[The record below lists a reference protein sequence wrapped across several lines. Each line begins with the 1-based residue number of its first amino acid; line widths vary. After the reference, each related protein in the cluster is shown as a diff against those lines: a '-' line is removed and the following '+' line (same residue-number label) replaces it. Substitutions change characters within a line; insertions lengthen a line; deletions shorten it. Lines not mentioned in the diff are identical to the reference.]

1 MAYLQYSRNTLRQQ
15 LKNVKTS
22 SAISENYKGGDVQLH
37 HPLFYAAQGVRY
49 RKLQV
54 ILTTSIDKLGK
65 AGETVRVAPGYFRNH
80 LMPKLLA
87 VPNIDKYR
95 HLMED
100 QRKIY
105 QREEVEEVKIVPV
118 TKEDMMKGYQM
129 AANRLDKT
137 MLVLRKLVKKPL
149 TKDDSGRT
157 FVQQPVGKDEIVAEV
172 HRYLCNILPLGNKNL
187 DNSPLLPSHISW
199 LKSGVQTRLEK
210 PDIYV
215 EKGRGAGASTTEL

>member
-1 MAYLQYSRNTLRQQ
+1 MACLQYGRNTIQQQ
-15 LKNVKTS
+15 LMKNMKTS
-22 SAISENYKGGDVQLH
+22 SAIFHKYDEGGEVHLH

-65 AGETVRVAPGYFRNH
+65 VGETVKVAPGYFRNH

-105 QREEVEEVKIVPV
+105 QREEVEEVKVVPA
-118 TKEDMMKGYQM
+118 TKEDKMKGYQM
-129 AANRLDKT
+129 AANHLDRT
-137 MLVLRKLVKKPL
+137 TLVLRKLAKKPL
-149 TKDDSGRT
+149 AKDDNGGT
-157 FVQQPVGKDEIVAEV
+157 FIQEPVGKDEIVAEV
-172 HRYLCNILPLGNKNL
+172 ARQISVRIEPEHLVLDTPLHVMGEFEVPLRMPRSIPLPEGKTQWVLQVK
-187 DNSPLLPSHISW
+187 I
-199 LKSGVQTRLEK
+199 
-210 PDIYV
+210 
-215 EKGRGAGASTTEL
+215 RGK

>member
-1 MAYLQYSRNTLRQQ
+1 MACLQYGRNTLRQQ

-22 SAISENYKGGDVQLH
+22 AAIFQKCQGGEVHLH
-37 HPLFYAAQGVRY
+37 HPLFYAVQGVRY

-54 ILTTSIDKLGK
+54 ILTTGIDNLGK

-105 QREEVEEVKIVPV
+105 QREEVEEVKIVPA
-118 TKEDMMKGYQM
+118 TKEDKMKEYQM
-129 AANRLDKT
+129 AANRLDRT
-137 MLVLRKLVKKPL
+137 MLVLRKLAKKPL
-149 TKDDSGRT
+149 AKDDNSRT
-157 FVQQPVGKDEIVAEV
+157 FIQEPIGKDEIVAE
-172 HRYLCNILPLGNKNL
+172 HRTLNCAPVALGDFLIIPKNSL
-187 DNSPLLPSHISW
+187 VSP
-199 LKSGVQTRLEK
+199 G
-210 PDIYV
+210 Y
-215 EKGRGAGASTTEL
+215 

>member
-1 MAYLQYSRNTLRQQ
+1 MACLQYGRNTLRQQ

-22 SAISENYKGGDVQLH
+22 AAIFQKCQGGEVHLH
-37 HPLFYAAQGVRY
+37 HPLFYAVQGVRY

-54 ILTTSIDKLGK
+54 ILTTGIDNLGK

-105 QREEVEEVKIVPV
+105 QREEVEEVKIVPA
-118 TKEDMMKGYQM
+118 TKEDKMKEYQM
-129 AANRLDKT
+129 AANRLDRT
-137 MLVLRKLVKKPL
+137 MLVLRKLAKKPL
-149 TKDDSGRT
+149 AKDDNGRT
-157 FVQQPVGKDEIVAEV
+157 FIQEPIGKDEIVAEV
-172 HRYLCNILPLGNKNL
+172 ARQISVHIEPEHLVLDTPLHVMGEFEVPLRIPRSNPLPEGK
-187 DNSPLLPSHISW
+187 
-199 LKSGVQTRLEK
+199 VQWVLQVK
-210 PDIYV
+210 I
-215 EKGRGAGASTTEL
+215 RGK